1 VKLNINS
8 VEVHPDMSCNGHPV
22 DDVLVGALHCDL
34 KLTGIWLSFILI
46 IITILHIAGASS
58 AVWNSDTSLS
68 HRSMLA
74 DF

>member
-1 VKLNINS
+1 MGIQWMMCWWVQ
-8 VEVHPDMSCNGHPV
+8 V
-22 DDVLVGALHCDL
+22 HCDL
-34 KLTGIWLSFILI
+34 KLTGIWLSFIFLVI
-46 IITILHIAGASS
+46 IITILCKAGASS